1 MLPTAKMKLSELN
14 PHLICVL
21 CGGYLI
27 DATTIM
33 RCLHSFCKT
42 CIVHYL
48 QTSHYCPVC
57 TGLVHKK
64 NPFSELRSDHLLQN
78 IVYKAVPGLFT
89 DEMNRRRACYKSKD
103 RETEINIVG
112 QRSVEIGRRII
123 ISPEEKISL
132 SLEFSTNLTSCE
144 DIEGENQTIDVRYL
158 LCPAAVT
165 IGNLKKFLRLKFSLA
180 DTYLIDLYHEDE
192 VLLDSYNLVDVAY
205 ISTWNGKDVLKLCY
219 AIYENPAKRLKRAKS
234 IDNVRCNNDDSGIED
249 GNQSFESSPSADTS
263 LLNDSGQGLECDMS
277 KSEDLKFSEMS
288 ADNSMDESNT
298 TVEPAVSEQNDSKT
312 ISDTENKCDLN
323 KESVPN
329 ENPAPY
335 YMCSNDVS
343 LTSVSNTNDRTSGS
357 GECPE
362 AMESLFKDEED
373 VVIDKLD
380 ETVNRIIAETDNE
393 TDAVDHSVEKKTID
407 VRRFSNASTETET
420 HDSSVSVQ
428 TDVQCCS
435 DSLGLTISVE
445 QTHTCTQTHDSISG
459 SNGGSTDVG
468 MQTTPVSSPAKPCS
482 VQDKGTQHNGCES
495 ERPDKIKS
503 HSKTDDKGSKES
515 DKSCSGVCN
524 GHSVKPRNEKLVVKL
539 SKEKDS
545 ESYTATIS

>member
-57 TGLVHKK
+57 SGLVHKK

-89 DEMNRRRACYKSKD
+89 DEMNRRRACYKNQEG
-103 RETEINIVG
+103 ETEKGVQGPLSAEVG
-112 QRSVEIGRRII
+112 KRII
-123 ISPEEKISL
+123 ISPDEKISL
-132 SLEFSTNLTSCE
+132 SLEFTTGLTSCE
-144 DIEGENQTIDVRYL
+144 DFEGENQTIDTRYL

-192 VLLDSYNLVDVAY
+192 VLVDTYSLVDVAY
-205 ISTWNGKDVLKLCY
+205 ISTWNGQDVLKLCY

-249 GNQSFESSPSADTS
+249 GNQSFESSPSAETS
-263 LLNDSGQGLECDMS
+263 LLNDSGQGLECDVN
-277 KSEDLKFSEMS
+277 KSEELKPSETPPDS
-288 ADNSMDESNT
+288 SMEDSHV
-298 TVEPAVSEQNDSKT
+298 TVEHNDTEQSESKT
-312 ISDTENKCDLN
+312 VTETDSKCDLN
-323 KESVPN
+323 KDSVPK
-329 ENPAPY
+329 ETPAPY

-343 LTSVSNTNDRTSGS
+343 LTSASNTHDRPSDSG
-357 GECPE
+357 GPPE

-393 TDAVDHSVEKKTID
+393 TETMDQPVEKKTID
-407 VRRFSNASTETET
+407 SRRFSNASTETET

-459 SNGGSTDVG
+459 TNGGSADVG
-468 MQTTPVSSPAKPCS
+468 MQTTPVSSPAKHCS
-482 VQDKGTQHNGCES
+482 VQDKGIQHNGCES
-495 ERPDKIKS
+495 DRSDKIKS
-503 HSKTDDKGSKES
+503 HSKTDDKGSKEA